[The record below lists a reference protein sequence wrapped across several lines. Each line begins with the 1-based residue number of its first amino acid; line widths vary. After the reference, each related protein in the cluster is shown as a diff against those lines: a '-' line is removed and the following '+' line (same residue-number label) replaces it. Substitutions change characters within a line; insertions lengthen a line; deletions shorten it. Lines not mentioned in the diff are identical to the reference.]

1 MKKLM
6 MAVAAYHTAVG
17 RRVAVAM
24 MCACAAVGAFAETT
38 GDYVQENLI
47 ACWDAY
53 ANDGAGGHATSLTE
67 WKDTSGR
74 YSFVFHANSGIV
86 VGDSSLVFSGA
97 GGCYAELTAADT
109 AATFDLATDGTL
121 EVVFRGASDQPAT
134 CLMLHSSPASGIA
147 VGSHTTQTKW
157 IVATGKN
164 SPCPLF
170 DAREGI
176 TTLALH
182 YNGGFAQ
189 DPHVDGEAVSTSG
202 SGEWSGVSGQSTT
215 TLGARANKS
224 SLFKGEVC
232 AIRLYSTQLT
242 EEQMAANRAVD
253 VKRFIEGRIDLGCG
267 IAASRFV
274 FACGSRETVS
284 ATTLG
289 DTTGIRYFWDLD
301 GDGTFEAEGER
312 QEIVFGT
319 PGEHVVTLKVT
330 NTAGEEATSAR
341 TFTVRP
347 PLGVPSASYP
357 DIATALAE
365 AEEGDMVLLSA
376 GTYRTAECGAAADA
390 LYPVDVPAGVE
401 IRGGGATP
409 ADTVIDAE
417 DAGRIL
423 RLAAGAK
430 ASNLTLANCQLL
442 QAMAQVTTVRGV
454 ALDARKATV
463 EDCVIRDGKVGG
475 VRSWEHFTYLEGAT
489 MRRTTV
495 TNCVYTGAPT
505 TIWGGCAGVAIYA
518 AAGSALEY
526 VTVEDCS
533 IKGGGGNNINLDAP
547 VVLSASS
554 MSHSIVRRNST
565 TYNEGAGALSAGGVS
580 LFGASTLADT
590 LVENNSA
597 PVHNGT
603 VAGGINMFYKDAPVI
618 ERCIV
623 RSNAVVVGWGNTPT
637 ISGGIL
643 ASYGSTLRNCLICG
657 NSGPANASVA
667 LAASSS
673 GGVTLR
679 TNSGSATGRMENCTV
694 FGNSLVGNP
703 NAAGVHM
710 SDWTV
715 VNSIVYG
722 NKATL
727 TGGSVTYSL
736 MPDAVEGVGNIT
748 GDPLFVDAENGDFK
762 LTYASGCVD
771 SGTELESVTVDLEG
785 AARPQDGK
793 LSGAART
800 DRGCYEMPP
809 NDIPLDCSLSVPVPL
824 AAAPYDVTVTA
835 EVTGTRKT
843 GLSYVWVCI
852 GVYADVTARVEKVTS
867 EPICVFEDLGYG
879 TYTFELTVTNDHEPL
894 PDMATAVARDAL
906 QVSASVCYVSPNG
919 GSVWP
924 YANAADA
931 ATNLCDAAAATTEKV
946 SVLPGSYAA
955 MRHVTDADTGHD
967 ALVVLSRPISI
978 EGPSDPSAAVIN
990 CAGGGGLILGNA
1002 GAKVSG
1008 LTLTNF
1014 MTTAGLKSSALNIA
1028 AGTVSNV
1035 VVCGKGK
1042 NVSMDGVTV
1051 ATVRGLLTD
1060 SVISDVVTL
1069 NEGSVYAVALR
1080 DAGVLRRVDVRD
1092 CNLRQLSVMDA
1103 VGENGLRPRLEN
1115 CTVRGNTSRPSCISM
1130 KNADAFDCDVLD
1142 NVTTYGSIVGT
1153 TAATLHRCRVVGN
1166 TTPSSIVGTAS
1177 YQRQAG
1183 ATELENCLIA
1193 CNTSTVA
1200 SAALDVS
1207 KNAGGATVTNCTIAD
1222 NATKG
1227 GSGVVANV
1235 GDGEAY
1241 LDMVNTIVFGHVT
1254 AGGTADVSYTS
1265 TEVTIKNSCY
1275 AEAVEDDASGN
1286 IAKDPKFKGRGRTP
1300 YALKLGSPCLATGDA
1315 SRWTD
1320 ADVDLVGNPR
1330 LIKGAVDMGC
1340 YENLIKGLM
1349 LLLK

>member
-6 MAVAAYHTAVG
+6 VALIV
-17 RRVAVAM
+17 
-24 MCACAAVGAFAETT
+24 ACAALGAFAETT

-147 VGSHTTQTKW
+147 VGSYTTQTKW

-164 SPCPLF
+164 SPCPIF

-232 AIRLYSTQLT
+232 AIRLYSTKLT
-242 EEQMAANRAVD
+242 TEQIAANRAVD
-253 VKRFIEGRIDLGCG
+253 VKRFVEGKIDLGCG
-267 IAASRFV
+267 IVAQRFI
-274 FACGSRETVS
+274 FACGSSETVS
-284 ATTLG
+284 ATALG
-289 DTTGIRYFWDLD
+289 DTTGIRYFWDVD

-312 QEIVFGT
+312 QEVKFAT

-330 NTAGEEATSAR
+330 NAAGEEATSAR
-341 TFTVRP
+341 TFTIRP
-347 PLGVPSASYP
+347 PLDVPSASYP
-357 DIATALAE
+357 DIATALAA
-365 AEEGDMVLLSA
+365 AEEGDVVLLA
-376 GTYRTAECGAAADA
+376 AETYKTSECGAAEDA

-417 DAGRIL
+417 YAGRIL

-442 QAMAQVTTVRGV
+442 ESQRTTVRGV

-463 EDCVIRDGKVGG
+463 EDCVIRDGKVGA
-475 VRSWEHFTYLEGAT
+475 VATWEHFAYLEGAT

-495 TNCVYTGAPT
+495 TNCVYTGSAT
-505 TIWGGCAGVAIYA
+505 AIWGASAGVAIYA
-518 AAGSALEY
+518 AAGSTLEY

-667 LAASSS
+667 LAASSA

-694 FGNSLVGNP
+694 YGNSLVGNP

-736 MPDAVEGVGNIT
+736 MPDAVEGEGNIT
-748 GDPLFVDAENGDFK
+748 GDPLFVDEENGDFK
-762 LTYASGCVD
+762 LTYASPCVD
-771 SGTELESVTVDLEG
+771 SGTELASVTVDLEG
-785 AARPQDGK
+785 AARPQDAK
-793 LSGAART
+793 LSGTART

-824 AAAPYDVTVTA
+824 AAAPYDVTLTA
-835 EVTGTRKT
+835 EVTGSRKT
-843 GLSYVWVCI
+843 GLSYAWVCI
-852 GVYADVTARVEKVTS
+852 GVYADATTRVEKATS
-867 EPICVFEDLGYG
+867 EPTCVFEDLGYG
-879 TYTFELTVTNDHEPL
+879 TYTFELTVTNDHEPQ
-894 PDMATAVARDAL
+894 PDVATAVARDAL

-967 ALVVLSRPISI
+967 ALVILSRPISI

-1035 VVCGKGK
+1035 VLRAKKTVVTGS
-1042 NVSMDGVTV
+1042 VSPVV
-1051 ATVRGLLTD
+1051 VRGLLTD
-1060 SVISDVVTL
+1060 SVLTGISISDWGGVPLMSVRGVGTLRKVSVVGNTITTHGL
-1069 NEGSVYAVALR
+1069 LQVA
-1080 DAGVLRRVDVRD
+1080 A
-1092 CNLRQLSVMDA
+1092 
-1103 VGENGLRPRLEN
+1103 ENGLRPRLEN
-1115 CTVRGNTSRPSCISM
+1115 CTISGNKPRDYGLHMTSADAVGCNILSNTVSNGSMVYTSSGTILRRCRIFGNTSSSASVIM
-1130 KNADAFDCDVLD
+1130 
-1142 NVTTYGSIVGT
+1142 
-1153 TAATLHRCRVVGN
+1153 AT
-1166 TTPSSIVGTAS
+1166 
-1177 YQRQAG
+1177 YQRQAN
-1183 ATELENCLIA
+1183 ATQLENCLIA
-1193 CNTSTVA
+1193 RNTVTGSSV
-1200 SAALDVS
+1200 SAVNVS
-1207 KNAGGATVTNCTIAD
+1207 ANQGGAKIANCTIAD

-1227 GSGVVANV
+1227 GTGVVANV
-1235 GDGEAY
+1235 GTDGKAY
-1241 LDMVNTIVFGHVT
+1241 LDMVNTIVAGHV
-1254 AGGTADVSYTS
+1254 AASGTADVSATPPDA
-1265 TEVTIKNSCY
+1265 TIKNSCF
-1275 AEAVEDDASGN
+1275 AEAVEDDGNGN
-1286 IAKDPKFKGRGRTP
+1286 IAKDPKFKGRGKAP
-1300 YALKLGSPCLATGDA
+1300 YALKLGSPCLAVGDA

-1320 ADVDLVGNPR
+1320 TDVDLVGNPR

-1349 LLLK
+1349 LMLK